1 MNHNKRVLGR
11 VGARALTAEEVEFV
25 SGAIHATTQLC
36 TALGTSILNPG
47 QGDVGCDGGESD
59 L

>member
-1 MNHNKRVLGR
+1 MNQDKRVLGR
-11 VGARALTAEEVEFV
+11 VGARKLTAEETEVV

-36 TALGTSILNPG
+36 TAVGTSILNPG

-59 L
+59 Q